1 MESLFHPVGNQH
13 ILDRIDKLT
22 PIKLSEWGV
31 MTVSQMLEHCQMPL
45 QVVYG
50 TRELKVNP
58 LLKFFFGKSVK
69 KQFTS
74 NKPFGHGLPTAKEF
88 KVTHEPHFETAKTQ
102 LKELVAKFSR
112 EGHDGIKVTDHPL
125 FGKMTYEEIDTA
137 HWKHLDH
144 HLKQFGV

>member
-1 MESLFHPVGNQH
+1 MESLFHPTGNQH

-31 MTVSQMLEHCQMPL
+31 MTVSQMLEHCKMPL

-50 TRELKVNP
+50 TKKIKVNP
-58 LLKFFFGKSVK
+58 LVRLFFGRSAK

-74 NKPFGHGLPTAKEF
+74 AHPFGKGMPTAKEF
-88 KVTHEPHFETAKTQ
+88 KVTYEPDFETAKRE
-102 LKELVAKFSR
+102 LKELVKHFT
-112 EGHDGIKVTDHPL
+112 EYGHQGIKVTQHPL
-125 FGKMTYEEIDTA
+125 FGEMSYTEIDIA
-137 HWKHLDH
+137 QWKHLDH